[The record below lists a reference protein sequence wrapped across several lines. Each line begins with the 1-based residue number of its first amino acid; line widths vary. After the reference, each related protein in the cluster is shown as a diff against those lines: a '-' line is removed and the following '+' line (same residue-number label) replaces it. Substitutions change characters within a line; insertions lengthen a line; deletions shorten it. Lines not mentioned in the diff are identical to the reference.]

1 MATKVPFLNWFENW
15 CFYYLARSPRV
26 GTIQVRWRHTPA
38 TFIVRDL
45 NDPCVEKISDDEMTP
60 ASFDLERIF
69 HMPSYGE
76 TDG

>member
-1 MATKVPFLNWFENW
+1 MAIKVPFLNWLENW
-15 CFYYLARSPRV
+15 CFNYLARSPRV

-38 TFIVRDL
+38 TFIIRDL
-45 NDPCVEKISDDEMTP
+45 NDPFVEKMSDDEMTP